1 MQRGGRGGWLTAA
14 RKQKSGTESPW
25 WGRNGWTPALQ
36 ALEHPWIW
44 TVFHFPN
51 YISISMKLIS
61 HSYSWVPW
69 NSRCSLFNVYPYN
82 NSTIIWGNQKKTFHM
97 IKGSQRLQW
106 CYDPGPSKKLSSV
119 ITSVVTALPFQRCP
133 LVSCFPGSF
142 PAGVPFLWARR

>member
-1 MQRGGRGGWLTAA
+1 MREQGLCVGWNCKLWTSKGYELAEIKAHAEGRKRWLADSCKEA
-14 RKQKSGTESPW
+14 EVRGTESPW

-61 HSYSWVPW
+61 RSYLWVPW

-82 NSTIIWGNQKKTFHM
+82 NSTIIWGNQNKTFHM
-97 IKGSQRLQW
+97 IKGSQRLRDAMTQ
-106 CYDPGPSKKLSSV
+106 DPVKNCQVL
-119 ITSVVTALPFQRCP
+119 
-133 LVSCFPGSF
+133 
-142 PAGVPFLWARR
+142 